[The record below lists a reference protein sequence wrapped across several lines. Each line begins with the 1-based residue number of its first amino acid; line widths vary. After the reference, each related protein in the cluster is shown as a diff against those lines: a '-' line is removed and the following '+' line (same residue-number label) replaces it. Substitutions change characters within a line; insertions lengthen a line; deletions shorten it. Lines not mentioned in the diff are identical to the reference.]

1 MRAEFLAI
9 TLCVVFAV
17 ACNDDDQEGSYWGVG
32 HAGADAIVHAEGTI
46 DQQNAGP
53 KATYTVE
60 SAYLTTLEN
69 GTHLLH
75 YRFTSQD
82 SLELFIGKRSED
94 YNYHSDAT
102 SDQNVLLRVTFNNS
116 ALVLKDGTA
125 VSIQPRSDENRFH
138 TVVNVHTV
146 DKGDFNGTVNSVPLV
161 DWNDL
166 P

>member
-1 MRAEFLAI
+1 MRAGFLAI
-9 TLCVVFAV
+9 TLYVVLAV
-17 ACNDDDQEGSYWGVG
+17 ACSDDDHEGSYWGVD

-53 KATYTVE
+53 KVTYTVE

-82 SLELFIGKRSED
+82 SLELLIGKRSAD

-102 SDQNVLLRVTFNNS
+102 SDQNVLLSVAFNNS
-116 ALVLKDGTA
+116 AMALEGSA

-138 TVVNVHTV
+138 TVVNVHTL
-146 DKGDFNGTVNSVPLV
+146 DKGDFNGTINGVPLV
-161 DWNDL
+161 DWNDV